1 MLSSA
6 CAHGPAGQD
15 GEIGG
20 MSLMDE
26 FKLMLGLLILGF
38 IALAVGFSFRD
49 KGWGV
54 WLMLIGSACLV
65 ITVATSI
72 LRAVA
77 LT

>member
-1 MLSSA
+1 
-6 CAHGPAGQD
+6 
-15 GEIGG
+15 
-20 MSLMDE
+20 MDE